1 MILADRINLGDR
13 TKAILWDMDGVLLD
27 TLGLDVT
34 VCNDLVQQYF
44 GNQVV
49 LSKEFIR
56 SIFAYHPPEFWRMIL
71 TFVEKNFEMPGAL
84 QFLDEIFPKYNK
96 IRNNTVFRP
105 NPGIIEILKSAKEQ
119 GINCAVVSNN
129 PTQDVR
135 QIISQAGLFNY
146 FDHIIG
152 NDIKKLQKKPAPD
165 TYLLAAELLGVAP
178 EKCIVVE
185 DSLLGAEAGHAAGCF
200 TIGVCTGSANF
211 NSLASCPWTDCVY
224 TSFEPNRIVLNF
236 GQVTNKKVVTP
247 NDFVSHMVEHIAWR
261 LGCEIDLFWNSND
274 WRTLGYFSG
283 KTIKQFEA
291 LQSKGTALG
300 MIDDG
305 SAEVYIDLSASA
317 GVQFDSVQ
325 AIDLDWF
332 MSLRC
337 EQLSSGAPLVEL
349 LQGMAVGLDGL
360 FRIRVCNLDD
370 PHHTWE
376 GIFRAIGIALN
387 SIFAEKPRHPHLL
400 FSPSPEEKNA
410 GSGDISVLTRSVD
423 LCRIIRKTAESE
435 VTLVVDF
442 SKKTP
447 FHCRFNVSDSIHV
460 EKFCELICLFAE
472 SAGCSINVDFNATV
486 LSSSHVVM
494 EDTAL
499 VLGRALKEILILRMQ
514 TYGVNAAGSSIESPE
529 DFFTQPIR
537 VGVSVEGRKIW
548 KMIPFDGD
556 FSSLQKTFIIG
567 QNVSEDLFSE
577 DLDDFID
584 GLSGGLGC
592 SIVVHFK
599 ERPDP
604 DTGWKMIFQNLGK
617 AIKMAFEVNRYR
629 KGVPPGVK
637 ATLA

>member
-1 MILADRINLGDR
+1 MMLANRIIIEDQ

-44 GNQVV
+44 GNRVV

-71 TFVEKNFEMPGAL
+71 AFVEKNFDIPGAL
-84 QFLDEIFPKYNK
+84 QFLDEILPKYNE
-96 IRNNTVFRP
+96 IRNNTIFKP
-105 NPGIIEILKSAKEQ
+105 NPGIIETLKSAKEQ
-119 GINCAVVSNN
+119 AIKCAVVSNN
-129 PTQDVR
+129 PTKDVR
-135 QIISQAGLFNY
+135 QIISQAKLFDY

-152 NDIKKLQKKPAPD
+152 NDIKNLQKKPAPD

-200 TIGVCTGSANF
+200 TIGVCTGSADF
-211 NSLASCPWTDCVY
+211 QSLESCLWTNCVY
-224 TSFEPNRIVLNF
+224 TSFEPNRVALDF

-261 LGCEIDLFWNSND
+261 LGCKIDLFWNNND
-274 WRTLGYFSG
+274 WKTLGYFLG
-283 KTIKQFEA
+283 KTIKQLET
-291 LQSKGTALG
+291 LQPKGASLG

-305 SAEVYIDLSASA
+305 SAEVHIDLSASA
-317 GVQFDSVQ
+317 GIQFESVQ
-325 AIDLDWF
+325 AIDFDWF
-332 MSLRC
+332 LSLRC
-337 EQLSSGAPLVEL
+337 EQLSNGVPLAEL
-349 LQGMAVGLDGL
+349 LQGMTKGLDGL
-360 FRIRVCNLDD
+360 FKIRVCNLDD
-370 PHHTWE
+370 PHHSWE
-376 GIFRAIGIALN
+376 GIFRAVGIALN
-387 SIFAEKPRHPHLL
+387 KIFAEKPEYPHPIS
-400 FSPSPEEKNA
+400 SPIHEENV
-410 GSGDISVLTRSVD
+410 SNGDISILERSVD
-423 LCRIIRKTAESE
+423 LCRIIRKTAESQ

-442 SKKTP
+442 SKKNP
-447 FHCRFNVSDSIHV
+447 FKCRFNVSNSIRV
-460 EKFCELICLFAE
+460 EKFCELIGLFSE
-472 SAGCSINVDFNATV
+472 SAGCSIDVDFNATV

-499 VLGRALKEILILRMQ
+499 VLGRALKEILILRMK
-514 TYGVNAAGSSIESPE
+514 TYGVNGAGSSIESPE
-529 DFFTQPIR
+529 DFFAQPIR

-556 FSSLQKTFIIG
+556 FKLLQKTFIIG
-567 QNVSEDLFSE
+567 QNVSGDLFSE

-592 SIVVHFK
+592 SIVIHFK

-617 AIKMAFEVNRYR
+617 AMKMAFEINPYR

>member
-1 MILADRINLGDR
+1 VMMLANRINIADQ

-27 TLGLDVT
+27 TLGLDVI

-71 TFVEKNFEMPGAL
+71 EFVEKHFKIPGAL
-84 QFLDEIFPKYNK
+84 QFLDEIFPKYNE

-105 NPGIIEILKSAKEQ
+105 NPGIIEILKSTKEQ
-119 GINCAVVSNN
+119 VIRCAVVSNN
-129 PTQDVR
+129 PTKDVKH
-135 QIISQAGLFNY
+135 IISQAGLFDY

-200 TIGVCTGSANF
+200 TIGVCTGSADF
-211 NSLASCPWTDCVY
+211 DSLESCPWTNCVY
-224 TSFEPNRIVLNF
+224 TSFEPNGIALNF

-261 LGCEIDLFWNSND
+261 LGCEIDLSWNSND
-274 WRTLGYFSG
+274 WRTLGYFLG
-283 KTIKQFEA
+283 KTIKKFEPVE
-291 LQSKGTALG
+291 SKGAALG

-305 SAEVYIDLSASA
+305 SAEVHIDLSASA
-317 GVQFDSVQ
+317 GVLFEPVN

-332 MSLRC
+332 LSLRC

-349 LQGMAVGLDGL
+349 LQGMTKGLDGF

-376 GIFRAIGIALN
+376 GVFRAMGIALN
-387 SIFAEKPRHPHLL
+387 KIFVEKPKYPYLL
-400 FSPSPEEKNA
+400 SSPTPEENV
-410 GSGDISVLTRSVD
+410 SNGDISILGRSVD
-423 LCRIIRKTAESE
+423 TCRIIRKTAESQ

-442 SKKTP
+442 NKKTP
-447 FHCRFNVSDSIHV
+447 FKCRFNVSNSIHV

-472 SAGCSINVDFNATV
+472 SANCSIDVDFNATV

-529 DFFTQPIR
+529 DFFAQPIR

-556 FSSLQKTFIIG
+556 FSSLQKNFIIG
-567 QNVSEDLFSE
+567 QNVSGDLFSE

-592 SIVVHFK
+592 SIIIHFK

-617 AIKMAFEVNRYR
+617 AIKIAFEVNPYR

>member
-1 MILADRINLGDR
+1 MMLANRIILENQ

-44 GNQVV
+44 GNRVV

-71 TFVEKNFEMPGAL
+71 AFVEKHFEIPGAL
-84 QFLDEIFPKYNK
+84 QFLDEILPKYNK
-96 IRNNTVFRP
+96 IRNNTIFKP
-105 NPGIIEILKSAKEQ
+105 NPGIIETLKRAKEQ
-119 GINCAVVSNN
+119 AIKCAVVSNN
-129 PTQDVR
+129 PTKDVR
-135 QIISQAGLFNY
+135 QIISQAELFDY

-200 TIGVCTGSANF
+200 TIGVCTGSADF
-211 NSLASCPWTDCVY
+211 QSLESCLWTNCVY
-224 TSFEPNRIVLNF
+224 TSFEPNRVALDF

-261 LGCEIDLFWNSND
+261 LGCKIDLFWNNND
-274 WRTLGYFSG
+274 WQTLGYFLG
-283 KTIKQFEA
+283 KTIKQFET
-291 LQSKGTALG
+291 LQPKGAGLG

-305 SAEVYIDLSASA
+305 SAEVHIDLSASA
-317 GVQFDSVQ
+317 GVQFESVQ
-325 AIDLDWF
+325 AIDFDWF
-332 MSLRC
+332 LSLRC
-337 EQLSSGAPLVEL
+337 EQLSNGVPLVEL
-349 LQGMAVGLDGL
+349 LQGMTKGLDGL
-360 FRIRVCNLDD
+360 FKIRVCNLDD
-370 PHHTWE
+370 PHHSWE
-376 GIFRAIGIALN
+376 GIFRAVGIALN
-387 SIFAEKPRHPHLL
+387 KIFAKKPEYPHPIS
-400 FSPSPEEKNA
+400 SPTPEENV
-410 GSGDISVLTRSVD
+410 SNGDISILERSVD
-423 LCRIIRKTAESE
+423 LCRIIRKTAESQ

-447 FHCRFNVSDSIHV
+447 FKCRLNVSNSIRV
-460 EKFCELICLFAE
+460 EKFCELIGLFGE
-472 SAGCSINVDFNATV
+472 SAGCSIGVDFNATV

-514 TYGVNAAGSSIESPE
+514 TYGVNGAGSSIESPE
-529 DFFTQPIR
+529 DFFAQPIR

-556 FSSLQKTFIIG
+556 FKLLQKTFIIG
-567 QNVSEDLFSE
+567 QNVSGDLFSE

-592 SIVVHFK
+592 SIVIHFK

-617 AIKMAFEVNRYR
+617 AMKMAFEINPYR

>member
-1 MILADRINLGDR
+1 MMLANRINLEDQ
-13 TKAILWDMDGVLLD
+13 TKAVLWDMDGVLLD

-34 VCNDLVQQYF
+34 VCNELVQQYF
-44 GNQVV
+44 GNRVV
-49 LSKEFIR
+49 LSKDFIR

-71 TFVEKNFEMPGAL
+71 EFVERHFEISGAL
-84 QFLDEIFPKYNK
+84 HFLDEILPKYNE
-96 IRNNTVFRP
+96 IRNNTVFKP

-119 GINCAVVSNN
+119 AIKCAVVSNN
-129 PTQDVR
+129 PTKDVR
-135 QIISQAGLFNY
+135 QIISQAGLFDY

-200 TIGVCTGSANF
+200 TIGVCTGSADF
-211 NSLASCPWTDCVY
+211 DSLASCLWTNCVY
-224 TSFEPNRIVLNF
+224 TSFEPNRVALNF

-261 LGCEIDLFWNSND
+261 VGCEIDLFWNNND
-274 WRTLGYFSG
+274 WQTLGYFLG
-283 KTIKQFEA
+283 ETIKQFDT
-291 LQSKGTALG
+291 LQSKGASLG

-305 SAEVYIDLSASA
+305 SAEVHIDLSASA
-317 GVQFDSVQ
+317 GVQFDSVK
-325 AIDLDWF
+325 AIDFDWF
-332 MSLRC
+332 LSLRC
-337 EQLSSGAPLVEL
+337 EQLSSGEPLVEL
-349 LQGMAVGLDGL
+349 LQGMAKGLDGF

-370 PHHTWE
+370 PHHSWE
-376 GIFRAIGIALN
+376 GIFRAVGIALN
-387 SIFAEKPRHPHLL
+387 KIFVKKSEYPHLIS
-400 FSPSPEEKNA
+400 SPIPEENV
-410 GSGDISVLTRSVD
+410 SNGDISILERSVN
-423 LCRIIRKTAESE
+423 LCRIIRKTAESQ

-447 FHCRFNVSDSIHV
+447 FKCRFNVSNSIRV
-460 EKFCELICLFAE
+460 EKFCEFIGLFGE
-472 SAGCSINVDFNATV
+472 SSGCSIDVDFNATV

-499 VLGRALKEILILRMQ
+499 VMGRALKEILILRMQ
-514 TYGVNAAGSSIESPE
+514 TYGVNGAGSSIESSE
-529 DFFTQPIR
+529 DFFEQPIR

-548 KMIPFDGD
+548 KMVPFDGD
-556 FSSLQKTFIIG
+556 FSLLQKTFIIG
-567 QNVSEDLFSE
+567 QNVSGDLFSE

-592 SIVVHFK
+592 SIVIHFK
-599 ERPDP
+599 EIPDP
-604 DTGWKMIFQNLGK
+604 DTGWKMIFQTLGK
-617 AIKMAFEVNRYR
+617 AIKMAFEINPYR